1 MKLYE
6 LLEQRFSKWEVGT
19 SNHITYYISYQMENA

>member
-6 LLEQRFSKWEVGT
+6 LLEQRFSKWEVET
-19 SNHITYYISYQMENA
+19 SNYITYYISYQMENT